1 MHIYKVEKVG
11 NKIQCKIMTVTIKQM
26 HETWGLQTG

>member
-11 NKIQCKIMTVTIKQM
+11 NKIQCKMTVTIKQM
-26 HETWGLQTG
+26 HETRGLQTG